1 MLPSDEEEKA
11 SVGASASGAGMVTM
25 AGGALSLA
33 GCHFSASHLAFLASS
48 NVSKRWCIIA
58 DKRIISWWGIFDRL
72 SASAD
77 RWGRNAVD
85 LLGLIV
91 RRQRRNAR
99 LGIQQGNL
107 YAYLIISALIIFI
120 QGNAVD
126 PY

>member
-1 MLPSDEEEKA
+1 MSLLVYSFC
-11 SVGASASGAGMVTM
+11 AG
-25 AGGALSLA
+25 
-33 GCHFSASHLAFLASS
+33 HFAFSTSS
-48 NVSKRWCIIA
+48 NISESWCIIA
-58 DKRIISWWGIFDRL
+58 DKRIISWWGIFDQL